1 MRLDETPLN
10 EKPGAGGMEDVVHRW
25 EISQRVLM
33 PLKELHE
40 KSKTTSRQGHPHVK
54 CQACGKALNSMS
66 IGSFWQH
73 VESKN
78 CYPQSALEFW
88 KKEHRREKAEKEASR
103 KRPMEDS
110 EALSEKKLQEIAKA
124 GARNTSKATMSAS
137 GTMTKTTV

>member
-1 MRLDETPLN
+1 
-10 EKPGAGGMEDVVHRW
+10 
-25 EISQRVLM
+25 M
-33 PLKELHE
+33 PFKELHE
-40 KSKTTSRQGHPHVK
+40 KSKTESRQRHPYVK
-54 CQACGKALNSMS
+54 CQACGKTLNSMS

>member
-1 MRLDETPLN
+1 
-10 EKPGAGGMEDVVHRW
+10 
-25 EISQRVLM
+25 
-33 PLKELHE
+33 
-40 KSKTTSRQGHPHVK
+40 
-54 CQACGKALNSMS
+54 MS

-124 GARNTSKATMSAS
+124 EGARGARNTSTATIAS
-137 GTMTKTTV
+137 GVMAKMTA

>member
-1 MRLDETPLN
+1 M
-10 EKPGAGGMEDVVHRW
+10 DVDFLAKGKGKGKQD
-25 EISQRVLM
+25 IG
-33 PLKELHE
+33 KGKG
-40 KSKTTSRQGHPHVK
+40 KSKGRDKGRSNWNNSSSYKSSWNQQSRLETF
-54 CQACGKALNSMS
+54 ANMWRARAA
-66 IGSFWQH
+66 I
-73 VESKN
+73 
-78 CYPQSALEFW
+78 PQSALEFW